1 MTHETNLLYNN
12 QSTVQSLYRKSTPT
26 VVTAATLQPLT
37 LTEVKKHLEI
47 DDDDSEHNTQLE
59 SMIDEACEQWESDT
73 DSICMQ
79 RTLRITTNEFY
90 DDFKLPLRPITSIT
104 SLKYY
109 DLNNVQ
115 QTLATTVYG
124 FDAANRSIRLKT
136 NQSLP
141 TFTPRWDA
149 FEITYAAG
157 HATAATIPA
166 LWKRAMLLLI
176 AYYFDSNRGDND
188 RLYDMKNYE
197 RLVLKC
203 MRNTYP

>member
-90 DDFKLPLRPITSIT
+90 DDFKLPQRPITSIT

-124 FDAANRSIRLKT
+124 FDVANRSIRLKT
-136 NQSLP
+136 NQSIP

-149 FEITYAAG
+149 FEITYVAG
-157 HATAATIPA
+157 HATAASIPA